1 MKTWPIALAAF
12 LAACSAALA
21 QSPPPA
27 IGGQAPVTSY
37 CWNGTALVVC
47 GSSGTSGGAGAVGAA
62 GVNGTTAQSVQGL
75 TGGVPV
81 PTITGSYTPL
91 GCRPW
96 QAITTGAA
104 VLLSAFSGGIPA
116 GATLVDIVPSVTVV
130 MRDDGSAPTTVG
142 PGIPIQ
148 TNTIYP
154 YSGSLSAVQFIAQTT
169 SGTISTCFYR

>member
-1 MKTWPIALAAF
+1 MRWFVGFAAAF
-12 LAACSAALA
+12 GLLVLTPHAAQALCNQPGGGNIQLYDGNGAACVAV
-21 QSPPPA
+21 Q
-27 IGGQAPVTSY
+27 GVT
-37 CWNGTALVVC
+37 
-47 GSSGTSGGAGAVGAA
+47 GGA
-62 GVNGTTAQSVQGL
+62 
-75 TGGVPV
+75 PV

-96 QAITTGAA
+96 QAITTASP

-130 MRDDGSAPTTVG
+130 MRDDGSAPTVAG

-154 YSGSLSAVQFIAQTT
+154 YSGTLSAVQFIAQTT
-169 SGTISTCFYR
+169 SGTISVCFYR